1 MRARDAHLSL
11 HSRSFANQS
20 REVIE
25 HLGKI
30 AAGFPLS
37 QHGGN
42 EEPGVE
48 KWHTR
53 RETLEGV
60 G

>member
-1 MRARDAHLSL
+1 MRARDADLAL

-25 HLGKI
+25 HLRKV
-30 AAGFPLS
+30 AAGFALR

-48 KWHTR
+48 EWHAR
-53 RETLEGV
+53 RETP
-60 G
+60 